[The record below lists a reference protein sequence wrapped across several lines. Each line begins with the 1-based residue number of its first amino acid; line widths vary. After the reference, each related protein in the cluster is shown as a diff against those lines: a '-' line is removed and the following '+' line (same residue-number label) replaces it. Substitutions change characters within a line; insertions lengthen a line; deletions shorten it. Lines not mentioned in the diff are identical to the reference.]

1 MQNHLKLPKGRICC
15 SLIEQA
21 NGKAA
26 DTAKQS
32 IMPIYTKSAIKR
44 PSENTH
50 CRSRYF
56 QTA

>member
-26 DTAKQS
+26 DTEKQS
-32 IMPIYTKSAIKR
+32 IMPIYTKIRHKKAV
-44 PSENTH
+44 
-50 CRSRYF
+50 
-56 QTA
+56 